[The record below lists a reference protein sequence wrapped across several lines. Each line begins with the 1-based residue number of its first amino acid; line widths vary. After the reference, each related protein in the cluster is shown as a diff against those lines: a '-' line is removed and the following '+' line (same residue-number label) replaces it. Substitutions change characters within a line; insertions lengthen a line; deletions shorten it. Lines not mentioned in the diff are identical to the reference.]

1 MINGFEE
8 QTHELTEYEEKTLL
22 PPIIKGLKTKVG
34 EQNAITST
42 EIVKR
47 MKELGFKLDPAR
59 LRKIINHIRVNNL
72 IYNLLAT
79 SKGYYIA
86 TDESECRSFIE
97 SLDQRINAI
106 ISVRDAMAYQLKI
119 SLKNGTSKR

>member
-59 LRKIINHIRVNNL
+59 LRKIINHIR
-72 IYNLLAT
+72 
-79 SKGYYIA
+79 
-86 TDESECRSFIE
+86 
-97 SLDQRINAI
+97 
-106 ISVRDAMAYQLKI
+106 
-119 SLKNGTSKR
+119 